1 MIIGFY
7 HIVSI
12 YEYSRKC
19 ILFIINEKR
28 VTNTSRFL
36 IDLETHMDISIQT
49 IQTDNKLKFTNYGVN
64 KRKCLFDRVL
74 QELGIKHKVIHPFSP

>member
-19 ILFIINEKR
+19 ILFIIDEKR

-49 IQTDNKLKFTNYGVN
+49 I
-64 KRKCLFDRVL
+64 
-74 QELGIKHKVIHPFSP
+74 